1 MNDSS
6 AIGSSLRRLRTEQK
20 LALATVAGRAGI
32 SVATLSRIET
42 NKQGIEVGLLS
53 TLAGILGVSVRDLFK
68 SDDES
73 ADLAALSR
81 RIGALSR
88 LERTKLFLEASRRPR
103 NAKQLSPVL
112 DDLVSTVEMLREELL
127 TVQRALRRRGKR

>member
-1 MNDSS
+1 MNDPAS
-6 AIGSSLRRLRTEQK
+6 IGPSLRRLRTEQK
-20 LALATVAGRAGI
+20 LALAAVALRAGI

-42 NKQGIEVGLLS
+42 NKQSIEVGLLS

-68 SDDES
+68 SDDEGG
-73 ADLAALSR
+73 DLDALSR

-88 LERTKLFLEASRRPR
+88 AERTKLFLDSSRRPR

-127 TVQRALRRRGKR
+127 GVQRALRRRKR